1 MAAPIKTTTHHKS
14 SMKIAVA
21 FAHTDAVRILSE
33 AGQPIPRIPAGCNT
47 ISQHFTTADGQPA
60 LVINQTGFAPT
71 QADNEEECNGCMI
84 AIALDADL
92 TPETAAAGLEQW
104 FKDFVK

>member
-1 MAAPIKTTTHHKS
+1 
-14 SMKIAVA
+14 MKIGLITRHAEA
-21 FAHTDAVRILSE
+21 ASILRG
-33 AGQPIPRIPAGCNT
+33 AGVSVPTIPAGCNT
-47 ISQHFTTADGQPA
+47 ISQHFLTAEGQPA

-92 TPETAAAGLEQW
+92 TPEAAAAGLEQW
-104 FKDFVK
+104 FEDFLK